1 MSNAA
6 VAEATTT
13 ALAVQDE
20 VTAAIMAAQEQEDEG
35 EVTFRTPI
43 LKLCQGLTKEVKAGN
58 AEAGEFL
65 NTLTGESL
73 GNKVEFI
80 VSYFQS
86 GRAAS
91 GKDSRYFVSVGE
103 TQIPAHWA
111 DLVGE
116 EFIGTPFAEHPDAE
130 EQYKRRVNA
139 GEIEWGKGPLIS
151 TTYNY
156 TGHVLDP
163 MDEAGEAMPVR
174 ISFLRTTKSAHEK
187 VQMLKKSLLRNKPF
201 WDLVF
206 EFSTVSK
213 SFGRNDAFV
222 VNVSKSRP
230 TNADEKQAAVELA
243 QAVLSGRTEGNDEA
257 GQDTRVAPDAK
268 GGLGV

>member
-1 MSNAA
+1 MSDA
-6 VAEATTT
+6 ATTT

-35 EVTFRTPI
+35 EVTFRTPL
-43 LKLCQGLTKEVKAGN
+43 LKLCQGLTKEVKEGN

-73 GNKVEFI
+73 GTKVEFI

-86 GRAAS
+86 GRSAS
-91 GKDSRYFVSVGE
+91 SKDSKYFVSVGD
-103 TQIPAHWA
+103 TMIPAHWA

-116 EFIGTPFAEHPDAE
+116 EFVGTPFSEHPDAE

-156 TGHVLDP
+156 TGYVLDP
-163 MDEAGEAMPVR
+163 AGEDEPMPVR
-174 ISFLRTTKSAHEK
+174 VSFLRTTKAAHEK
-187 VQMLKKSLLRNKPF
+187 LQLLKKSLLRNKPF
-201 WDLVF
+201 WDVVF

-222 VNVSKSRP
+222 VNVAKSRP
-230 TNADEKQAAVELA
+230 TDSAEKQAAVELA
-243 QAVLSGRTEGNDEA
+243 QAVLSGRAESNDEA
-257 GQDTRVAPDAK
+257 GQDKRVAPEAA
-268 GGLGV
+268 GGLDV